1 MVEADL
7 FRQTPFFIP
16 YFLNTNL
23 SSTTF
28 CCFIFFQVAFFVLYS
43 SDSHSP
49 PDHLYPFFFFGLK
62 LAFFRREG
70 RNIILYP
77 PGVYLV
83 GLGLHDCLSSERM
96 LFCIF
101 GVLARIGCLALGT
114 WVGMVGRRERVM

>member
-49 PDHLYPFFFFGLK
+49 PDHLYPFFFGLK